1 MERLFEKIA
10 RVSLPIKLALLAGTP
25 ALIVIVF
32 YFGFYQGA
40 SDKGAIKREEA
51 NLRRARREVARAK
64 REKAEEKR
72 ECEQLKKKLAK
83 TKRKIK
89 RFQGMLPDDPQ
100 ISLLIKEIKSKLS
113 GLMMVEYARQ
123 PEVPQKIHAVIPL
136 DLKVQGSFHDLL
148 RFLHELSIMPRI
160 VNVQNVGLTEA
171 KLVEGKV
178 RLQVSFRIST
188 FRYLRRKAKKKKGR
202 KKT

>member
-1 MERLFEKIA
+1 MEKLFEKIA
-10 RVSLPIKLALLAGTP
+10 RLSLAIKLILLIATP
-25 ALIVIVF
+25 ALILIVF
-32 YFGFYQGA
+32 YFGIYQGA
-40 SDKGAIKREEA
+40 SDKGAIEREEA
-51 NLRRARREVARAK
+51 NLRRAQRKVAQAK
-64 REKAEEKR
+64 REKAQEKR
-72 ECEQLKKKLAK
+72 ECEQLKKKLTK

-113 GLMMVEYARQ
+113 GLMMVEYTRQ
-123 PEVPQKIHAVIPL
+123 PEVPKKIHAVIPL
-136 DLKVQGSFHDLL
+136 DLKVRGSFHELL

-160 VNVQNVGLTEA
+160 VNVQNIGMTDA

-188 FRYLRRKAKKKKGR
+188 FRYLRRKAKTKKGR
-202 KKT
+202 KKS